1 MAAELRTAALSAGY
15 GRTIAIRDVSLV
27 MASGELTCLL
37 GPNGAGK
44 TTLLRVLAGLL
55 RPSAGEVELEG
66 VPLAAM
72 TARARARRIAYV
84 PQVSPDGLPLTV
96 REMVSLGRQ
105 PRLAGRFHLTS
116 ADRAAIDGA
125 LDALGLCA
133 LADRPCFALS
143 GGEWRRMLIA
153 QGLAQE
159 PEVLLLDEPTAF
171 LDPPARYQVLAHVR
185 SLAAER
191 GLIAAAAVH
200 DVHLARTHADYAVL
214 LREGC
219 VVASGTPASILDAAH
234 LSELYACP
242 ADWLGL
248 EEAHP

>member
-15 GRTIAIRDVSLV
+15 GRTIAIRNVSLV

-44 TTLLRVLAGLL
+44 TTLLRALAGLL
-55 RPSAGEVELEG
+55 RPSAGAVELDG

-72 TARARARRIAYV
+72 TARVRARRIAYV

-96 REMVSLGRQ
+96 REMVALGRQ
-105 PRLAGRFHLTS
+105 PHLVGRFHAAA
-116 ADRAAIDGA
+116 ADRMAVEDA
-125 LDALGLCA
+125 LAALGLTA
-133 LADRPCFALS
+133 LADRPCSALS

-185 SLAAER
+185 VLAAGR
-191 GLIAAAAVH
+191 GLIAVAALH
-200 DVHLARTHADYAVL
+200 DVFLARVHADCAVL

-219 VVASGTPASILDAAH
+219 VVAGGPPAAVLDPAH

-248 EEAHP
+248 EEVHP